1 MIRTAAVASCI
12 VLLACAPR
20 QYRGDFDEARQG
32 SVMLCVANESE
43 GVGTIRVWVDD
54 FRTHTVSSG
63 RRECRAIRDSSAG
76 SRLYAESMG
85 GGNRGPIQYNGE
97 IRMGGVD
104 CWDWVLRDSVTSEI
118 RLVPCAFMDGR
129 R

>member
-1 MIRTAAVASCI
+1 MTRTTAAAACLI
-12 VLLACAPR
+12 LLACAPP
-20 QYRGDFDEARQG
+20 QYRDAFTEARQG
-32 SVMLCVANESE
+32 ATMLCVANESE

-63 RRECRAIRDSSAG
+63 RRECRTIRETASG

-97 IRMGGVD
+97 IRMSGIN
-104 CWDWVLRDSVTSEI
+104 CWDWVLRDSVASEI
-118 RLVPCAFMDGR
+118 RLVPCEFNEGR